1 MDLFV
6 FVAYPTLLQSICK
19 GIRKYEDGKCIKH
32 GQQECPCI
40 SQCLELEIRD
50 AKVQASPG
58 KLVTDSPVGFKHHLA
73 DCR

>member
-1 MDLFV
+1 MHE
-6 FVAYPTLLQSICK
+6 
-19 GIRKYEDGKCIKH
+19 GIGKYEDGKCIKH

-58 KLVTDSPVGFKHHLA
+58 KLQILQWALSIIWQTAGESA
-73 DCR
+73 W